1 MNRAFQAQAS
11 ESLIC
16 VRNKLWQIKDS
27 RMPLTAYNKGVVC
40 GLDLALQ
47 ALKEEMDRLSATQK
61 ENTKNSDSHTEC
73 GNAD

>member
-47 ALKEEMDRLSATQK
+47 AVKEEMDRLGATKK
-61 ENTKNSDSHTEC
+61 ENTTNSGPHAKC